1 LEAIG
6 DCVALPGAFIK
17 GPRSIAENMKLEMN
31 RAWNDALRLLR
42 LSREVILVVAGVFF
56 FLPYFAFMIMAPN
69 PLAEAGAAPLEP
81 QQIVDRLG
89 EFYGQVWWVILII
102 VVLQAIGMLGLLAL
116 LTDRR
121 RPTVGEALKTGA
133 GKALPYIAAYLLLG
147 FALGALVLILATLA
161 ALAGVPALGALV
173 VLAAMIAWVFL
184 FVRFSLVAPVLVKE
198 HVVSPLAALKR
209 SWALTLGNGWR
220 LFGFF
225 FLLFV
230 TYLVVVL
237 VVSMVLGTIFSLL
250 GKPIAE
256 FGDALVMSLLNAGWA
271 TLLMAVLAAV
281 HDQLAGISP
290 ARLNET
296 FE

>member
-1 LEAIG
+1 
-6 DCVALPGAFIK
+6 
-17 GPRSIAENMKLEMN
+17 MKLEMN

-56 FLPYFAFMIMAPN
+56 FLPYFAFMVMAPN

-81 QQIVDRLG
+81 QEIVDRLG
-89 EFYGQVWWVILII
+89 EFYGQVWWIILII
-102 VVLQAIGMLGLLAL
+102 VILQAVGMLGLIAL

-133 GKALPYIAAYLLLG
+133 AKMLPYIAAYLLLG
-147 FALGALVLILATLA
+147 LALGTVVLILGALVGLAGGA
-161 ALAGVPALGALV
+161 ALGVLI
-173 VLAAMIAWVFL
+173 VLAAMIAWIFL

-198 HVVSPLAALKR
+198 HVVNPLTALTR
-209 SWALTLGNGWR
+209 SWALTRGNGGR
-220 LFGFF
+220 LFGFY

-237 VVSMVLGTIFSLL
+237 VVSMVLGTIFGLL
-250 GKPIAE
+250 GEQVAK

-271 TLLMAVLAAV
+271 TLFMAVLAAV